1 MQCGFLSG
9 RGTVCV
15 VFILRRLTE
24 KYEVKAKKLFCV
36 FIDLENRIG
45 QMLVKVFWYALK
57 KRGVTKYI
65 VQGIMLLYSVCKAAV
80 FVDGE
85 LSDLFF
91 GQVGDC

>member
-1 MQCGFLSG
+1 
-9 RGTVCV
+9 
-15 VFILRRLTE
+15 
-24 KYEVKAKKLFCV
+24 
-36 FIDLENRIG
+36 
-45 QMLVKVFWYALK
+45 MLVKVFWYALK
-57 KRGVTKYI
+57 KRGVTKHI